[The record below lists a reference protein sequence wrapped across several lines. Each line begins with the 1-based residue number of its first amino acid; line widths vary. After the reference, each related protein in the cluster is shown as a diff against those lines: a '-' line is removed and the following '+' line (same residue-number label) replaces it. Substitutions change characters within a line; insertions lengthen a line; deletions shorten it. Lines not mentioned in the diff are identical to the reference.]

1 MTRKSWDNYL
11 ELGSELGFWDGDG
24 DKSKKHKSFHMP
36 GAKPHYNP
44 DRPGQVE
51 HIALDLVLDIAQ
63 KAIAGTCKIRLRPV
77 RDGIMGMTLDAVS
90 LRIDNVSITD
100 QIEAK
105 PDPDKSKCKFDYD
118 GEFLKIYLNQPT
130 QVGVPIEIVIAYA
143 AEQPQRGIYFVQPTE
158 AQPNKPTQV
167 WTQGEDEDSRYW
179 FPCFDYPGQLATSE
193 IRIKVPKDLMVISNG
208 ELIEVKE
215 QKKEKVYHW
224 SQKEVHPSYL
234 MTLAIGDFV
243 EVKDEWKGKPV
254 TYYVDK
260 SRTAEEAILTMGKT
274 PQMIEFFSEKYGY
287 DYAFPKYAQVCV
299 ADFIFGGM
307 ENTSTTL
314 LTDRCVLDSRAA
326 LDNRSSESLVAHELA
341 HQWFGDLLV
350 IKHWSHA
357 WVKEGAA
364 TYAEVLWTDHEY
376 GAEEAAYYLLGEA
389 RRYISED
396 KDRYRRPMVTHVYR
410 EAIELYDRHIY
421 EKGGCVYHM
430 LRTELGD
437 DLFWK
442 AIHHFV
448 RTNVHKTVET
458 IDLLRAIEEA
468 TGKNC
473 MFLFDQY
480 VFRGGHPE
488 YKIGYS
494 WDSDNNLA
502 KVTVSQTQEE
512 LFDLKIPIGFGFEEV
527 SDSQV
532 FTVRVFEKE
541 QAFYFPLPK
550 KPKYISFDRGNNYLK
565 QVSLEYGVVELKVGL
580 QSNPDPIA
588 RILCA
593 EALAKKG
600 GLESV
605 KALGQALLDEK
616 FWGVR
621 VEIAENLASIKLDQA
636 FEALA
641 KGLED
646 ADAKV
651 RMAVIS
657 GLAQNKVQ
665 KSLDLIKPFIKKGD
679 PSYNVEATAARL
691 TGELAAALST
701 EREPSKVVKLLQTVL
716 KERAGWNE
724 VVRSGAI
731 AGLSKIKDSDE
742 ALETVIKYTEPDV
755 PQPLRLASIRALGAM
770 GKSQS
775 KPKTEQILNR
785 LKVIAQET
793 FFLTQMASVGA
804 LGQVDSAAA
813 IGILR
818 SLSDSTPDG
827 RVRRAADEAVQR
839 VQRAI
844 GKDAGLKQLREELDQ
859 VRKDNQDLKS
869 RLEAIEAKAKP

>member
-1 MTRKSWDNYL
+1 MTRKSWDSYL
-11 ELGSELGFWDGDG
+11 ELASELGFWDGDS
-24 DKSKKHKSFHMP
+24 DKSKKHKSFHLP

-51 HIALDLVLDIAQ
+51 HIALDLVLDIPQ
-63 KAIAGTCKIRLRPV
+63 QAIAGTCKIRLRPV
-77 RDGIMGMTLDAVS
+77 RDGINDLNLDAVS
-90 LRIDNVSITD
+90 LRIDHVAITE

-105 PDPDKSKCKFDYD
+105 PDPDKTKCKFDYD
-118 GEFLKIYLNQPT
+118 CEFLKIYLNQPT
-130 QVGVPIEIVIAYA
+130 KAGVPIEIAIAYA

-158 AQPNKPTQV
+158 HQPDKPTQV

-208 ELIEVKE
+208 ELIDVKE
-215 QKKEKVYHW
+215 QKKEKIYHW

-234 MTLAIGDFV
+234 MTLAIGDFI

-357 WVKEGAA
+357 WVKEGEA

-376 GAEEAAYYLLGEA
+376 GDEEAAYYLLGEA

-437 DLFWK
+437 DLFWI

-448 RTNVHKTVET
+448 RTNAHKTVET

-494 WDSDNNLA
+494 WDGDNNLA
-502 KVTVSQTQEE
+502 KVTVTQTQDE

-527 SDSQV
+527 ASNQA

-541 QAFYFPLPK
+541 QSFYFPLK
-550 KPKYISFDRGNNYLK
+550 QKPKYISFDRGNNYLK
-565 QVSLEYGVVELKVGL
+565 QVSLEYGVAELKAGL
-580 QSNPDPIA
+580 QSDPDPIA
-588 RILCA
+588 RIQCA

-600 GLESV
+600 GLEAV
-605 KALGQALLDEK
+605 KALGQALIDEK

-621 VEIAENLASIKLDQA
+621 VEIAENLAAIKLDQA

-646 ADAKV
+646 PDAKV
-651 RMAVIS
+651 RMAVIN

-691 TGELAAALST
+691 TGDLAAALSS

-731 AGLSKIKDSDE
+731 AGLSKLKDSDE
-742 ALETVIKYTEPDV
+742 ALETVLKYTEPDV

-775 KPKTEQILNR
+775 KPKTEKILNR

-793 FFLTQMASVGA
+793 FFLTQMAVVGA

-813 IGILR
+813 IGVLR

-827 RVRRAADEAVQR
+827 RVRRVADEAVQR

>member
-1 MTRKSWDNYL
+1 
-11 ELGSELGFWDGDG
+11 
-24 DKSKKHKSFHMP
+24 
-36 GAKPHYNP
+36 
-44 DRPGQVE
+44 
-51 HIALDLVLDIAQ
+51 
-63 KAIAGTCKIRLRPV
+63 
-77 RDGIMGMTLDAVS
+77 
-90 LRIDNVSITD
+90 
-100 QIEAK
+100 
-105 PDPDKSKCKFDYD
+105 
-118 GEFLKIYLNQPT
+118 
-130 QVGVPIEIVIAYA
+130 
-143 AEQPQRGIYFVQPTE
+143 VQPTE

-215 QKKEKVYHW
+215 QKKEKIYHW

-326 LDNRSSESLVAHELA
+326 LDNRSSESLVAHEVA

-421 EKGGCVYHM
+421 EKG
-430 LRTELGD
+430 E
-437 DLFWK
+437 

-448 RTNVHKTVET
+448 RTNAHKTVET

-494 WDSDNNLA
+494 WDSDNKLA
-502 KVTVSQTQEE
+502 KVTVSQTQDE

-541 QAFYFPLPK
+541 QAFYFPLSK

-565 QVSLEYGVVELKVGL
+565 QVSLEYGVAELKAGL

-588 RILCA
+588 RIQCA

-605 KALGQALLDEK
+605 KALGQSLLDEK

-646 ADAKV
+646 AEAKV

-691 TGELAAALST
+691 TGELAADLST

-869 RLEAIEAKAKP
+869 RLEEIEAKAKA

>member
-1 MTRKSWDNYL
+1 
-11 ELGSELGFWDGDG
+11 
-24 DKSKKHKSFHMP
+24 
-36 GAKPHYNP
+36 
-44 DRPGQVE
+44 
-51 HIALDLVLDIAQ
+51 
-63 KAIAGTCKIRLRPV
+63 
-77 RDGIMGMTLDAVS
+77 
-90 LRIDNVSITD
+90 
-100 QIEAK
+100 
-105 PDPDKSKCKFDYD
+105 
-118 GEFLKIYLNQPT
+118 
-130 QVGVPIEIVIAYA
+130 
-143 AEQPQRGIYFVQPTE
+143 
-158 AQPNKPTQV
+158 
-167 WTQGEDEDSRYW
+167 
-179 FPCFDYPGQLATSE
+179 
-193 IRIKVPKDLMVISNG
+193 
-208 ELIEVKE
+208 
-215 QKKEKVYHW
+215 
-224 SQKEVHPSYL
+224 
-234 MTLAIGDFV
+234 
-243 EVKDEWKGKPV
+243 
-254 TYYVDK
+254 
-260 SRTAEEAILTMGKT
+260 
-274 PQMIEFFSEKYGY
+274 
-287 DYAFPKYAQVCV
+287 
-299 ADFIFGGM
+299 
-307 ENTSTTL
+307 
-314 LTDRCVLDSRAA
+314 
-326 LDNRSSESLVAHELA
+326 
-341 HQWFGDLLV
+341 V

-396 KDRYRRPMVTHVYR
+396 KERYRRPMVTHVYR

-448 RTNVHKTVET
+448 RTNAHKTVET

-494 WDSDNNLA
+494 WDGDNNLA
-502 KVTVSQTQEE
+502 KVTVTQTQDE

-527 SDSQV
+527 SENQA

-541 QAFYFPLPK
+541 QAFYFPLK
-550 KPKYISFDRGNNYLK
+550 QKPKYISFDCGNNYLK
-565 QVSLEYGVVELKVGL
+565 QVSLEYGVAELKAGL
-580 QSNPDPIA
+580 QSDPDPIA
-588 RILCA
+588 RIQCA

-600 GLESV
+600 GLEAV
-605 KALGQALLDEK
+605 KALGQALVNEK

-621 VEIAENLASIKLDQA
+621 VEIAENLAAIKLDQA

-646 ADAKV
+646 PDAKV
-651 RMAVIS
+651 RMAVIN

-665 KSLDLIKPFIKKGD
+665 KSLDLIKPLIKKGD

-691 TGELAAALST
+691 TGDLAAALSS

-731 AGLSKIKDSDE
+731 AGLAKLKDSDE
-742 ALETVIKYTEPDV
+742 ALETVLKYTEPDV

-793 FFLTQMASVGA
+793 FFLTQMAVVGA

-813 IGILR
+813 IGVLR

-827 RVRRAADEAVQR
+827 RVRRVADEAIQR

-859 VRKDNQDLKS
+859 LRKDNQDLKS

>member
-1 MTRKSWDNYL
+1 MTRKSWDSYL
-11 ELGSELGFWDGDG
+11 ELGLWDGES
-24 DKSKKHKSFHMP
+24 DKSKKHKSFHLP

-51 HIALDLVLDIAQ
+51 HIALDLVLDIPQ
-63 KAIAGTCKIRLRPV
+63 QTIAGSCKIRLRPV
-77 RDGIMGMTLDAVS
+77 RDGITDLNLDAVS
-90 LRIDNVSITD
+90 LRIDSVSITD
-100 QIEAK
+100 RIEAK
-105 PDPDKSKCKFDYD
+105 PDPDKAKCKFDYD
-118 GEFLKIYLNQPT
+118 GEFLKIYLNEPT
-130 QVGVPIEIVIAYA
+130 KAGIPIEIAIAYA

-158 AQPNKPTQV
+158 HQPHKPTQV

-193 IRIKVPKDLMVISNG
+193 IRIKVPKELMVISNG
-208 ELIEVKE
+208 ELIEVKDL
-215 QKKEKVYHW
+215 KKEKIYHW

-274 PQMIEFFSEKYGY
+274 PKMIEFFSEKYGY

-314 LTDRCVLDSRAA
+314 LTDRCVLDQRAA
-326 LDNRSSESLVAHELA
+326 IDNRSSESLVAHELA

-364 TYAEVLWTDHEY
+364 TYAEVLWTNHEY

-396 KDRYRRPMVTHVYR
+396 RDRYRRPMVTHVYR

-437 DLFWK
+437 ELFWK

-448 RTNVHKTVET
+448 RTNAHKTVET

-494 WDSDNNLA
+494 WDGDNKLA
-502 KVTVSQTQEE
+502 KISVTQTQEE
-512 LFDLKIPIGFGFEEV
+512 LFDLRIPIGFGFEEEA
-527 SDSQV
+527 SQV
-532 FTVRVFEKE
+532 FTVRVFEKD
-541 QAFYFPLPK
+541 QAFYFPLPQ

-565 QVSLEYGVVELKVGL
+565 QVSLEYGVAELKAGL
-580 QSNPDPIA
+580 QSDPDPIA
-588 RILCA
+588 RIQCA

-605 KALGQALLDEK
+605 KALGAALLSEP

-621 VEIAENLASIKLDQA
+621 VEIAENLAAIKLDQA
-636 FEALA
+636 FEALE

-646 ADAKV
+646 TDAKV
-651 RMAVIS
+651 RIAVIT

-691 TGELAAALST
+691 TGELAAVLST

-716 KERAGWNE
+716 KERSGWNE

-731 AGLSKIKDSDE
+731 AGLAKLKDSDE
-742 ALETVIKYTEPDV
+742 AMETIIKYTEPDV

-770 GKSQS
+770 GKAQT

-793 FFLTQMASVGA
+793 FFLTQMAVVGA
-804 LGQVDSAAA
+804 LGQIDSASA
-813 IGILR
+813 IGVLH

-827 RVRRAADEAVQR
+827 RVRRAADEAIQR

-859 VRKDNQDLKS
+859 LRKDNQDLKS

>member
-1 MTRKSWDNYL
+1 MTRKLWESHL
-11 ELGSELGFWDGDG
+11 ELGFWDGES
-24 DKSKKHKSFHMP
+24 DKSKKHKSFHVP

-51 HIALDLVLDIAQ
+51 HIAIDLRLDIPQ
-63 KAIAGTCKIRLRPV
+63 QAIAGSCKIRLRPV
-77 RDGIMGMTLDAVS
+77 RDGVLDLDLDAVN
-90 LRIDNVSITD
+90 LRIDSITVSD
-100 QIEAK
+100 RIEAK
-105 PDPDKSKCKFDYD
+105 PNPNNQCRFDYD
-118 GEFLKIYLNQPT
+118 GEFLKIYLNEPT
-130 QVGVPIEIVIAYA
+130 KANVPIEIAIAYA

-158 AQPNKPTQV
+158 HQPQKPTQV

-193 IRIKVPKDLMVISNG
+193 IAIRVPKDLTVISNG

-215 QKKEKVYHW
+215 HKKEKEKTYHW
-224 SQKEVHPSYL
+224 YQKEVHPSYL
-234 MTLAIGDFV
+234 MTLAIGDFL

-254 TYYVDK
+254 NYYVDK

-274 PQMIEFFSEKYGY
+274 PKMIEFFSQKYGY

-314 LTDRCVLDSRAA
+314 LTDRCVLDARAA

-341 HQWFGDLLV
+341 HQWFGDLVV

-396 KDRYRRPMVTHVYR
+396 RDRYRRPMVTHVYR
-410 EAIELYDRHIY
+410 EAIELSDRHIY

-437 DLFWK
+437 ELFWK

-448 RTNVHKTVET
+448 NVNAHKTVET
-458 IDLLRAIEEA
+458 IDLLRAIEEV

-488 YKIGYS
+488 YKVGYS
-494 WDSDNNLA
+494 WDGDNSLA
-502 KVTVSQTQEE
+502 KVTVTQTQDE
-512 LFDLKIPIGFGFEEV
+512 LFDLKIPIGFGFEDVAET
-527 SDSQV
+527 QT

-541 QAFYFPLPK
+541 QAFYFPLK
-550 KPKYISFDRGNNYLK
+550 AKPKYISFDQGNNYLK
-565 QVSLEYGVVELKVGL
+565 QVSLEYGMAELKAGL

-588 RILCA
+588 RIYCA

-600 GLESV
+600 GLEAV
-605 KALGQALLDEK
+605 KALGQALLEEK

-621 VEIAENLASIKLDQA
+621 VEIAENLAAIKLDQA
-636 FEALA
+636 FTALA
-641 KGLED
+641 KALED
-646 ADAKV
+646 PDAKV
-651 RMAVIS
+651 RAAVIS
-657 GLAQNKVQ
+657 GLAQNKTQ
-665 KSLDLIKPFIKKGD
+665 QSLDLIKPLIKKGD
-679 PSYNVEATAARL
+679 PSYIVEATAARL
-691 TGELAAALST
+691 TGELAAALSA

-716 KERAGWNE
+716 KERSGWNE
-724 VVRSGAI
+724 TVRSGAI
-731 AGLSKIKDSDE
+731 AGLAKLKDSDE
-742 ALETVIKYTEPDV
+742 ALETVLKYTEPDV
-755 PQPLRLASIRALGAM
+755 PQPLRLAAIRSLGAM
-770 GKSQS
+770 GRSQA
-775 KPKTEQILNR
+775 KPKTEKILNR
-785 LKVIAQET
+785 LQIISQET
-793 FFLTQMASVGA
+793 FFLTQMATVGA
-804 LGQVDSAAA
+804 LGQIDSAGA
-813 IGILR
+813 IGVLR
-818 SLSDSTPDG
+818 SLSNSTPDG
-827 RVRRAADEAVQR
+827 RVRRVADEAIQR
-839 VQRAI
+839 VQKAI

-859 VRKDNQDLKS
+859 LRKDNQSLKS
-869 RLEAIEAKAKP
+869 RLEAIEAKSKE

>member
-51 HIALDLVLDIAQ
+51 HIALDLVLDIPQ
-63 KAIAGTCKIRLRPV
+63 QAIAGTCKIRLRPV
-77 RDGIMGMTLDAVS
+77 RDGIMEMTLDAVS

-130 QVGVPIEIVIAYA
+130 QVGVPIEIAIAYA

-215 QKKEKVYHW
+215 QKKEKIYHW

-254 TYYVDK
+254 TYYVNK
-260 SRTAEEAILTMGKT
+260 SRTVEEAILTMGKT
-274 PQMIEFFSEKYGY
+274 PQMIEFFSDKYGY

-448 RTNVHKTVET
+448 RTNAHKTVET

-494 WDSDNNLA
+494 WDSDNKLA
-502 KVTVSQTQEE
+502 KVTVSQTQDE

-541 QAFYFPLPK
+541 QAFYFPLSK

-565 QVSLEYGVVELKVGL
+565 QVSLEYGVAELKAGL

-588 RILCA
+588 RIQCA

-605 KALGQALLDEK
+605 KALGQSLLDEK

-646 ADAKV
+646 AEAKV

-691 TGELAAALST
+691 TGELAADLST
-701 EREPSKVVKLLQTVL
+701 EREPSKVVKLLQAVL

-804 LGQVDSAAA
+804 LGHVDSAAA

-844 GKDAGLKQLREELDQ
+844 GKDAGLKQLREELEQ

-869 RLEAIEAKAKP
+869 RLEAIEAKAKA